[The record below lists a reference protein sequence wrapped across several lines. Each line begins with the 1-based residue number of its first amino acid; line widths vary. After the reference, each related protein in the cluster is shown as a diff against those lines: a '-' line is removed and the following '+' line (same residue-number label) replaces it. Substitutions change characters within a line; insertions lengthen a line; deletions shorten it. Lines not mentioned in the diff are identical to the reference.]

1 MAKKPERLTTEDDLK
16 ILNSFMSSDR
26 DNKNEGLSTSKEVN
40 FEGSGDIGIPMKVIG
55 VGSTVSSDYHKDHKL
70 NQSKKKEFFKTQSK
84 FPMNRKVVRG
94 PAFPHNQPASLLAA
108 GGNYLA
114 TTELQFES
122 KGITAA

>member
-70 NQSKKKEFFKTQSK
+70 N
-84 FPMNRKVVRG
+84 
-94 PAFPHNQPASLLAA
+94 
-108 GGNYLA
+108 
-114 TTELQFES
+114 
-122 KGITAA
+122 